1 MLKPTISEIFDF
13 VHPITFVI
21 QSVDHVQRIIA
32 VCVTIDWN
40 DKRSKE
46 CNGLKITT
54 LYRCTWLTLGTIYI
68 TKIIER
74 ARLNISE
81 TVNFGTNVFIYF
93 YTRYFKFAI
102 LSKTSIKSW
111 TSHRKKNKNWSVQY
125 PHYASAYH
133 KIIIT
138 ISCIFLNPTTFVV
151 NIFAYCWK

>member
-13 VHPITFVI
+13 VHSITFVI

-46 CNGLKITT
+46 CNGSKITT
-54 LYRCTWLTLGTIYI
+54 LYRCTWLTLGKIYI

-93 YTRYFKFAI
+93 YTRNSLFF
-102 LSKTSIKSW
+102 
-111 TSHRKKNKNWSVQY
+111 RKQ
-125 PHYASAYH
+125 A
-133 KIIIT
+133 
-138 ISCIFLNPTTFVV
+138 
-151 NIFAYCWK
+151 